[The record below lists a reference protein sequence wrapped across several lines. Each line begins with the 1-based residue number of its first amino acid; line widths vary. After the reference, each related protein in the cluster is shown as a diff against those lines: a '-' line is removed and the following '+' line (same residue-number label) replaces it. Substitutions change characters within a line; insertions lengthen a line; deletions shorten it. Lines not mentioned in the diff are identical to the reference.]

1 MITENL
7 STLKIHKLTKQQYDR
22 EAAKGTLDPTAIYLY
37 PDDTPELITEMTGT
51 VTDKQ
56 TPTAKAVSNFVE
68 LKISSLVDTAPDT
81 LNTLNELAAALGN
94 DENFAST
101 VMNQIGEK
109 VDKEALVTEITTNST
124 NEEIATAK
132 AIYDLVYRYYN
143 YALEKIIPTIT
154 NPQIWLLDQGIY
166 RIGDIYTKVYYN
178 SYTNDWISNV
188 GRNGLLIIDKTKIND
203 DDVTINWK
211 IYGWNGIVDG
221 RTYKDSTT
229 NGYYYGSYT
238 NFIFSKDISA
248 IENTNLSYSSI
259 PTGKVIKE
267 YVEKKISS
275 LVDTAPETLNTL
287 NEIAEALNNDEN
299 FASTVLGQIGER
311 VTKKEFD
318 AFLSEIGRNDTY
330 AIAQLSYTTD
340 WESILPAVTIGDY
353 IYKFTSA
360 GYLVRYTTSLSVNR
374 NYELAY
380 PYDTNFRG
388 LGVINNS
395 IYYLVTDNDE
405 TAICCFDTDTEENYI
420 LKYTSMHFTLSTI
433 SAVGKNL
440 YVFGGDIYNS
450 SDERE
455 DFTAVYR
462 YDPETDE
469 LENTGIETEYNTK
482 VIPVVVDD
490 KIYTFGGSEGIYN
503 STIDGYDSI
512 RIIDT
517 TNNTF
522 TKLIMSTGIYPYIPA
537 GVIDKKIYLFIE
549 NRIYVFNTID
559 NSIKQLDIGLP
570 LIVEEPSIAT
580 IGTVIYILGGKS
592 SDGTTNHTQRFTLTK
607 GEKTKLVKDVDNF
620 STDLE
625 YPTAKAVYDFVK
637 DKTDIPYVEDPI
649 IGTLTDGI
657 YHLKNG
663 FYYGSR
669 DGEYQEL
676 RGNYSSDNLLIVLGG
691 NFYVFAGKSRY
702 YGSTHSYP
710 GGAQYYGECYSENI
724 TNEINESSTDNEY
737 PTAKAVYDIIQ
748 TAVQEALYVD
758 EEATI

>member
-37 PDDTPELITEMTGT
+37 PDDTPELITEMTSA

-101 VMNQIGEK
+101 V
-109 VDKEALVTEITTNST
+109 
-124 NEEIATAK
+124 IA
-132 AIYDLVYRYYN
+132 
-143 YALEKIIPTIT
+143 
-154 NPQIWLLDQGIY
+154 
-166 RIGDIYTKVYYN
+166 
-178 SYTNDWISNV
+178 
-188 GRNGLLIIDKTKIND
+188 
-203 DDVTINWK
+203 
-211 IYGWNGIVDG
+211 
-221 RTYKDSTT
+221 
-229 NGYYYGSYT
+229 
-238 NFIFSKDISA
+238 
-248 IENTNLSYSSI
+248 
-259 PTGKVIKE
+259 
-267 YVEKKISS
+267 
-275 LVDTAPETLNTL
+275 
-287 NEIAEALNNDEN
+287 
-299 FASTVLGQIGER
+299 QIGER
-311 VTKKEFD
+311 VTKEEFD

-405 TAICCFDTDTEENYI
+405 TAICCFDTETEENYI

-559 NSIKQLDIGLP
+559 NSVKLLDIYLP
-570 LIVEEPSIAT
+570 LKVEEPAIVT
-580 IGTVIYILGGKS
+580 IGTIIYILGGTS

-637 DKTDIPYVEDPI
+637 DKTDIPYVEDPM
-649 IGTLTDGI
+649 IGTLSDGL
-657 YHLKNG
+657 YHLKAG

-669 DGEYQEL
+669 DYEYQKL
-676 RGNYSSDNLLIVLGG
+676 HGNYDVDNLLIISGS

-724 TNEINESSTDNEY
+724 TNEINESSTDGEY
-737 PTAKAVYDIIQ
+737 PSAKAVYDAI
-748 TAVQEALYVD
+748 QEALYID
-758 EEATI
+758 EEVTI